1 MPRQPFRPAAVP
13 RRRLALLTVAAL
25 FLGAPTAWA
34 TEARAEDAARIGCV
48 PPGVWADGTGT
59 AVAPVPLLRRI
70 AEAPVV
76 LLGEQHDKPD
86 HHRWQL
92 HTLAG
97 LHALNPDL
105 AVGMEMLPRRL
116 QPVLDR
122 WVAGELTEGEFLKQT
137 DWRMVWGFDPQFY
150 LPILQFARLHRLP
163 VVALNV
169 ERSLVSRT
177 ARNGWAAIPEADREG
192 VGTPAPPTEAYRNR
206 RTETRAAHD
215 HSEARAAAPDDAS
228 NKAAQRFIEAQGVW
242 DRAMAEKIAETRR
255 ATGRS
260 VVGILGEGH
269 VARRDGVPHQLA
281 DLGIGD
287 AAVLLPWDADRD
299 CDDLDGRIADA
310 VFGLGPEREDAEPQ
324 RPKLGVQLDPGPEGI
339 TVGAVSNGSVAAA
352 AGLRTGDRILVAAG
366 TPVRAPADL
375 VAVIRRQAPGTWL
388 PLTIRRDGAEQELVA
403 KFPTERAGT
412 P

>member
-1 MPRQPFRPAAVP
+1 MPRQPFRPFAP
-13 RRRLALLTVAAL
+13 SLRRRLALLTVAAL
-25 FLGAPTAWA
+25 SLTASAGWAAEPTRVA
-34 TEARAEDAARIGCV
+34 CV
-48 PPGVWADGTGT
+48 PPGVWADGAGA
-59 AVAPVPLLRRI
+59 AVEPLPLLRRL

-76 LLGEQHDKPD
+76 LLGEQHDKAD

-97 LHALNPDL
+97 LHALNPDI

-122 WVAGELTEGEFLKQT
+122 WVAGALTEGEFLKAT
-137 DWRMVWGFDPQFY
+137 DWRTVWGFDPQFY

-169 ERSLVSRT
+169 ERSLIGRT
-177 ARNGWAAIPEADREG
+177 ARNGWATIPEAEREG
-192 VGTPAPPTEAYRNR
+192 VGTPAAPTEAYRNR
-206 RTETRAAHD
+206 LTETLAAHD
-215 HSEARAAAPDDAS
+215 RSEARSAAPADAPDS
-228 NKAAQRFIEAQGVW
+228 AVKRFIEAQGVW
-242 DRAMAEKIAETRR
+242 DRAMAEKMAETRR
-255 ATGRS
+255 NTGRI

-287 AAVLLPWDADRD
+287 SAVLLPWDADRD
-299 CDDLDGRIADA
+299 CDELDGRIADA
-310 VFGLGPEREDAEPQ
+310 VFGLGPEREDADPQ

-339 TVGAVSNGSVAAA
+339 TVGAVSSGSVAAA
-352 AGLRTGDRILVAAG
+352 AGLRTGDRILIAAG

-388 PLTIRRDGAEQELVA
+388 PLIIRRDGADREVVA
-403 KFPTERAGT
+403 KFPVEGAAH
-412 P
+412 PPQP

>member
-1 MPRQPFRPAAVP
+1 MPRQPFRPLAP
-13 RRRLALLTVAAL
+13 SLRRRLALLTVTALSMTASAGWAAEPSRV
-25 FLGAPTAWA
+25 A
-34 TEARAEDAARIGCV
+34 CV
-48 PPGVWADGTGT
+48 PPGVWADSAGA
-59 AVAPVPLLRRI
+59 AVEPVPLLRRL

-76 LLGEQHDKPD
+76 LLGEQHDKAD

-105 AVGMEMLPRRL
+105 AVGIEMLPRRL

-122 WVAGELTEGEFLKQT
+122 WVAGEMTEGEFLKAT
-137 DWRMVWGFDPQFY
+137 DWRTVWGFDPQFY

-169 ERSLVSRT
+169 ERSLIGRT
-177 ARNGWAAIPEADREG
+177 ARNGWATIPEAEREG
-192 VGTPAPPTEAYRNR
+192 VGNPAAPTEAYRNR
-206 RTETRAAHD
+206 LTETLAAHD
-215 HSEARAAAPDDAS
+215 RSEARSAAPSDAPDS
-228 NKAAQRFIEAQGVW
+228 AVKRFIEAQGIW

-255 ATGRS
+255 ITGRL

-269 VARRDGVPHQLA
+269 VASRDGVPHQLA

-299 CDDLDGRIADA
+299 CDELDGRIADA

-339 TVGAVSNGSVAAA
+339 TVGAVSSGSVAAA
-352 AGLRTGDRILVAAG
+352 AGLRTGDRILIAAG

-388 PLTIRRDGAEQELVA
+388 PLTIRRDGVEQEVVA
-403 KFPTERAGT
+403 KFPVDGAAH
-412 P
+412 PPQP